1 MDQKRTIYAH
11 MFPDKSVYVGSTSQE
26 KLYKRWQYGVG
37 YDKQPKVYEKICM
50 YGWKNIEHIIL
61 ECGNMSSEEVLK
73 KECDYTMDYFNKGY
87 EVLNKY
93 NTENPCRYR
102 GKEKYIYYTENGEE
116 FETGTAMADY
126 FGVTKQSVYISIK
139 NGGRVKGVKVFKRIK
154 EDN

>member
-11 MFPDKSVYVGSTSQE
+11 IFPDKSVYVGSTSQD
-26 KLYKRWQYGVG
+26 KLYKRWQYGTG
-37 YDKQPKVYEKICM
+37 YGKQPKIYEKICM
-50 YGWKNIEHIIL
+50 YGWKNIEHIVL

-87 EVLNKY
+87 EVLNTY

-102 GKEKYIYYTENGEE
+102 GREKYIYYTENGEE
-116 FETGTAMADY
+116 FETGIAMAEY
-126 FGVTKQSVYISIK
+126 LGVTKQAVYIGIK
-139 NGGRVKGVKVFKRIK
+139 NGGRVKGVRVFKRLM